1 MMSDPIPERKMSADH
16 IDKIQVR
23 VIIQTTRQLLT
34 GTVHVRLN
42 MREKDDIN
50 YAEQFIA
57 VTDVEFPGMH
67 APRLASI
74 ILNKNEIIWF
84 APIEGI
90 AEEELIQLVLEN
102 FYSR

>member
-1 MMSDPIPERKMSADH
+1 MSDQAFERKVTSDH
-16 IDKIQVR
+16 IDKTQVK
-23 VIIQTTRQLLT
+23 VIIQTTRQLIT
-34 GTVHVRLN
+34 GTIHVRMNL
-42 MREKDDIN
+42 REKDDIN
-50 YAEQFIA
+50 FAEQFIA

-90 AEEELIQLVLEN
+90 TQEELMQLVLEN